1 MRATF
6 VKKKSCL
13 IVRIVSFDSA
23 IASFFTGY
31 YDEPVEINCNPD
43 WPHSLDHSYTILIIG
58 GSGSNKTNV
67 LLNLLE
73 HKR

>member
-13 IVRIVSFDSA
+13 VVRIVSFDSA

-43 WPHSLDHSYTILIIG
+43 WSHSLDHSYTILIIG

>member
-31 YDEPVEINCNPD
+31 HDEPVEINCNPD
-43 WPHSLDHSYTILIIG
+43 WSHSLDHSYTILIIG

>member
-6 VKKKSCL
+6 VKKKSFL
-13 IVRIVSFDSA
+13 IVRIVSFDAA

-43 WPHSLDHSYTILIIG
+43 WSYFLDHSYTILIIG

-67 LLNLLE
+67 LLNLIK